1 MLSLGAASLLAAPAY
16 AVPSEVQAKKE
27 TKTVTF
33 KTSIHCKNCVKKIND
48 NLAFEKGVKDLRVS
62 LDDKLVTV
70 KYDPAKTDEA
80 TLAKA
85 LEKLGYKVER
95 VEL

>member
-27 TKTVTF
+27 TKTVT
-33 KTSIHCKNCVKKIND
+33 
-48 NLAFEKGVKDLRVS
+48 
-62 LDDKLVTV
+62 V

-85 LEKLGYKVER
+85 LEKLGYKVEN